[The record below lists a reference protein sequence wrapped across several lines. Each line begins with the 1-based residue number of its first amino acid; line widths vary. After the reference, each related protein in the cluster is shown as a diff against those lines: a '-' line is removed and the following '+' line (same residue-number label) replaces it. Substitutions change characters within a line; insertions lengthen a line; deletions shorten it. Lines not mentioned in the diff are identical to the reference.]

1 MGRLI
6 EFPCRD
12 HYYDYYEDWQYED
25 YCDEDE
31 VNDEEFN
38 DMNQGCEVL
47 VKDGLIKGFVRKC
60 LMFILMRL

>member
-31 VNDEEFN
+31 VNA
-38 DMNQGCEVL
+38 MNQGCEVL
-47 VKDGLIKGFVRKC
+47 VKENFIKRFIRKC
-60 LMFILMRL
+60 LMFILVRL